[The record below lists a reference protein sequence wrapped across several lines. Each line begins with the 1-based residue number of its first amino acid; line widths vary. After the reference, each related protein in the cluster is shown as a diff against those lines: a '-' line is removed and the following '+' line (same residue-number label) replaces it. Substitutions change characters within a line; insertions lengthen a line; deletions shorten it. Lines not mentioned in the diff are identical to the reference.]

1 MKWIIIAVV
10 AIGIIGLFVAGSN
23 AGSKEPKITY
33 ADVQQQVSAGAKLY
47 DVRTASEYSGSHFT
61 EAVNLPLQDIENGQ
75 MPQVEKNTKI
85 YVYCQSGNRSA
96 SAVSAL
102 KQAGFRNVTD
112 LHGISYVESMGGK
125 LTKS

>member
-10 AIGIIGLFVAGSN
+10 AVGIIGLFVVGSN

-33 ADVQQQVSAGAKLY
+33 AEVQQQLGAGAKLY
-47 DVRTASEYSGSHFT
+47 DVRTASEFSGSHFAG
-61 EAVNLPLQDIENGQ
+61 AVNLPLQDIENGQ
-75 MPQVEKNTKI
+75 MPQVDKNTKI

-96 SAVSAL
+96 SAAKAL
-102 KQAGFRNVTD
+102 KQAGFSDVND
-112 LHGISYVESMGGK
+112 LHGLSYVESMGGK